1 MLRCSSMAG
10 TFPAALL
17 ALLVLAGTAHA
28 QNFKTGE
35 WIAGRAT

>member
-1 MLRCSSMAG
+1 MQG
-10 TFPAALL
+10 TFLL

-28 QNFKTGE
+28 QSYKQGE

>member
-1 MLRCSSMAG
+1 MQG
-10 TFPAALL
+10 TFLPALL

-28 QNFKTGE
+28 QSYKQGE